1 MSQYLININQTQI
14 DGELV
19 QTVNARDLHAFL
31 EIKSEFRNWIKNRIK
46 ECKFRENVDFV
57 TFTKNLVKPNTFQEN
72 QGVITFG
79 KTLPKSQGGR
89 PSIEYHLT
97 LDMAKHLSMIERNDK
112 GHAAR
117 EYFIECERR
126 AKQVSTPQQID
137 YSSPQAMIGFLH
149 YLQGQIDQKDTI
161 IAELKPKAMAL
172 DGLKRSDGLFGIID
186 AAKILEVRPKDLS
199 DYLRRYGWVYK
210 RVPRGPLLPYQ
221 DKIQKGLMD
230 CTAITI
236 QKNDGTEKT
245 VPSTKITSKGLAY
258 LREQIYGNMQ

>member
-31 EIKSEFRNWIKNRIK
+31 EVKTSFKDWIIRRIK
-46 ECKFRENVDFV
+46 ECKFKEDHDFCS
-57 TFTKNLVKPNTFQEN
+57 FLSE
-72 QGVITFG
+72 
-79 KTLPKSQGGR
+79 SSGGR
-89 PSIEYHLT
+89 PSKDYALT

-112 GHAAR
+112 GHEAR

-126 AKQVSTPQQID
+126 AKQAATPQQID
-137 YSSPQAMIGFLH
+137 YSSPQVMLGVLTH
-149 YLQGQIDQKDTI
+149 LKNENERKDII
-161 IAELKPKAMAL
+161 IAELKPKAIAL

-210 RVPRGPLLPYQ
+210 RVPNGPLLPYQ

-245 VPSTKITSKGLAY
+245 VPSTKITSKGLAC